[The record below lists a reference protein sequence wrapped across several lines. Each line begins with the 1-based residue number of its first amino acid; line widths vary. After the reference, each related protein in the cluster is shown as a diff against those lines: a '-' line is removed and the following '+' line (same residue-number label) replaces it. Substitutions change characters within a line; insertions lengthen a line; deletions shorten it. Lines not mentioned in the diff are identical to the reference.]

1 VPQVSGSG
9 KSGLNEIG
17 NWDRGTAVKT
27 TTLVM
32 LLIVSLQAHA
42 ISIGLELPGA
52 DYAAS
57 DIYGIYDISKSA
69 DAPYL
74 LQATSNFH
82 LELPGILTGAH
93 FCAVSDPS
101 ACGISSLMLMR
112 GTVGS
117 AGGVGATATTSGS
130 IKASG
135 ASASRVPL
143 PGTLGLFGS
152 ALLAF
157 VVIRRKQ
164 SV

>member
-1 VPQVSGSG
+1 M
-9 KSGLNEIG
+9 
-17 NWDRGTAVKT
+17 KT

-42 ISIGLELPGA
+42 SSIGLELPRA
-52 DYAAS
+52 VYAAS
-57 DIYGIYDISKSA
+57 GISKSA

-74 LQATSNFH
+74 LEATSNFH
-82 LELPGILTGAH
+82 LELPGHLTGDH

-101 ACGISSLMLMR
+101 ACDMSSLMVML

-117 AGGVGATATTSGS
+117 GVGATVTTSES
-130 IKASG
+130 IKANE

-143 PGTLGLFGS
+143 PGTLGLFGM

-157 VVIRRKQ
+157 AVIRRRQ
-164 SV
+164 SA